1 MKKEYPM
8 KTIDTIIESM
18 RETNDTDTI
27 DAYAEGLPYELMHL
41 MLGEIDKLGKMVMG
55 VRAEV
60 NALTPP
66 GQYEPYPDLATD
78 IWDMSWYDHPSVQ
91 KYEEIYGI
99 IE

>member
-1 MKKEYPM
+1 M

-41 MLGEIDKLGKMVMG
+41 LLGEIDKLGKMVMG